1 MIEWNDNAKAAV
13 RAFAD
18 YIGQTKK
25 CHRYLES
32 FASKKTIAD
41 AVEWANGKWKD
52 DCQYMLYHEEL
63 GKFSFVVSEG
73 PYVNGW
79 QLVCTREQFEAYVEE
94 QEKPQPH
101 FKATRENL
109 EKIAKDAQ
117 GDFVEVEQEGEK
129 WTHTIK
135 ATKEKCRITEGPNNS
150 GQVFIKTE
158 VGLWDCLYIEQLKLI
173 KPTISQEQAK
183 AVMEFATEHGLISE
197 GQIWTSKEREII
209 EGPAN
214 D

>member
-32 FASKKTIAD
+32 FASKKTVAD
-41 AVEWANGKWKD
+41 AVEWAKGEWKEGRETIWLTSGGFLEWG
-52 DCQYMLYHEEL
+52 CQVTD
-63 GKFSFVVSEG
+63 KTI
-73 PYVNGW
+73 
-79 QLVCTREQFEAYVEE
+79 CTRDEFEAYV
-94 QEKPQPH
+94 K
-101 FKATRENL
+101 
-109 EKIAKDAQ
+109 
-117 GDFVEVEQEGEK
+117 EQEGEK

>member
-41 AVEWANGKWKD
+41 AVEWSKKEYGNSHWRFEESD
-52 DCQYMLYHEEL
+52 IILYHPVH
-63 GKFSFVVSEG
+63 GIFYSKSEYPLEDG
-73 PYVNGW
+73 SYAI
-79 QLVCTREQFEAYVEE
+79 CTREQFEAYV
-94 QEKPQPH
+94 K
-101 FKATRENL
+101 
-109 EKIAKDAQ
+109 
-117 GDFVEVEQEGEK
+117 EQEGEK

>member
-32 FASKKTIAD
+32 FASKKTVAD
-41 AVEWANGKWKD
+41 AVEYCNGVWPEEKD
-52 DCQYMLYHEEL
+52 AVCVWDDKRKNFEFWISDYEP
-63 GKFSFVVSEG
+63 VSYCYE
-73 PYVNGW
+73 
-79 QLVCTREQFEAYVEE
+79 VCNYEQFEAYV
-94 QEKPQPH
+94 K
-101 FKATRENL
+101 
-109 EKIAKDAQ
+109 
-117 GDFVEVEQEGEK
+117 EQEGEK

>member
-32 FASKKTIAD
+32 FASKKTVAD
-41 AVEWANGKWKD
+41 AVECIDKQVLSHEWDVILYDGDSYYPVSDNYAKKWVH
-52 DCQYMLYHEEL
+52 QII
-63 GKFSFVVSEG
+63 
-73 PYVNGW
+73 
-79 QLVCTREQFEAYVEE
+79 CTREQFEAYV
-94 QEKPQPH
+94 K
-101 FKATRENL
+101 
-109 EKIAKDAQ
+109 
-117 GDFVEVEQEGEK
+117 EQEGEK

-173 KPTISQEQAK
+173 KPTISRSDENALRAFAVWYENETDCESLLDEYLAK
-183 AVMEFATEHGLISE
+183 HEVIE
-197 GQIWTSKEREII
+197 GQS
-209 EGPAN
+209 N